1 MSFKFGVSYNC
12 MVDDCCVGGADD
24 YVYSTDMLGN
34 DLSKIVSYVQ
44 AKEADPDLK
53 VVFECGNFI
62 GKPCSQGGNV
72 VAYLGYDYD
81 GDGEIY
87 PTIVIYDNPA
97 DIEIIE

>member
-12 MVDDCCVGGADD
+12 VVGMDCVGGADD
-24 YVYSTDMLGN
+24 GYSSTDMLGN
-34 DLSKIVSYVQ
+34 DLSKIVSYIQ

-53 VVFECGNFI
+53 VVLECDNFI
-62 GKPCSQGGNV
+62 GEQCSQGGKV

-87 PTIVIYDNPA
+87 PTIVIYEDPV